1 MQMEMCPKLYW
12 SKKEGIR
19 TVQFDGIPF
28 SIEKVTLYDCQYG
41 EHYWKDKPC
50 QNKRLKLQNTRKIG
64 CHAHIVT
71 QTYRLYPEFKMSQN
85 ADNMVTSHYQ
95 LRKCK
100 ENLLITARVAIKDGS
115 AKSCTKHF
123 VSLPTQSAHFG
134 HPVGVNASFCQ
145 RTHPII
151 IQKISEL
158 VSSGI
163 IETREVQR
171 VLENYVKH
179 NLQGEHG
186 ISPHSSGQ
194 AFHPL
199 PVDIKNHVDNAKR
212 ALELSKLDQENLC
225 LKIKSWKKKSPD
237 SLHHFRP
244 YVKSHQTHDDKSEA
258 SQVQNSTNTSTSTEV
273 AKGGCERYTQT
284 MLWVHQENW
293 QKELLVKY
301 ENIITLIDATYK
313 TTKYDLA
320 LFFVFQLM

>member
-28 SIEKVTLYDCQYG
+28 SIEKVTLYDFQYG
-41 EHYWKDKPC
+41 EHYWKDKSC

-71 QTYRLYPEFKMSQN
+71 RTYRLYPEFKMSQN

-95 LRKCK
+95 LQKCK

-115 AKSCTKHF
+115 AKSYTKHF

-163 IETREVQR
+163 VETR
-171 VLENYVKH
+171 
-179 NLQGEHG
+179 
-186 ISPHSSGQ
+186 
-194 AFHPL
+194 
-199 PVDIKNHVDNAKR
+199 
-212 ALELSKLDQENLC
+212 
-225 LKIKSWKKKSPD
+225 
-237 SLHHFRP
+237 
-244 YVKSHQTHDDKSEA
+244 
-258 SQVQNSTNTSTSTEV
+258 
-273 AKGGCERYTQT
+273 
-284 MLWVHQENW
+284 
-293 QKELLVKY
+293 
-301 ENIITLIDATYK
+301 
-313 TTKYDLA
+313 
-320 LFFVFQLM
+320 